1 MLIDWFTICAQT
13 LNFLI
18 LVWLMKRFL
27 YKPVLT
33 AIDERE
39 KRIAGEMAD
48 ADAKKTEAQKDRD
61 DFQHKNSEFDQERAA
76 LLSKAAGEANAE
88 GQRIV
93 DAAGKAADAV
103 SAKRQEALAS
113 DAHAL
118 NQSISRRTLQE
129 VFTIVRKALAD
140 LATTSLEERM
150 GEVFTRRLRALDG
163 KSKDHLAE
171 ALKTASEPGLVRSAF
186 DLPAEQRAAIQNSL
200 NETFSAEV
208 RVRFETA
215 PDLVSGIELTSNG
228 LRVGWNIA
236 EYLSSMEEQ
245 VGELLNK
252 QPV

>member
-1 MLIDWFTICAQT
+1 MRKVNGLSMRPGRRPMPSAQSG
-13 LNFLI
+13 
-18 LVWLMKRFL
+18 R
-27 YKPVLT
+27 
-33 AIDERE
+33 
-39 KRIAGEMAD
+39 
-48 ADAKKTEAQKDRD
+48 
-61 DFQHKNSEFDQERAA
+61 
-76 LLSKAAGEANAE
+76 
-88 GQRIV
+88 
-93 DAAGKAADAV
+93 
-103 SAKRQEALAS
+103 EALAS

-171 ALKTASEPGLVRSAF
+171 ALLKTASGTPGSFAAHF
-186 DLPAEQRAAIQNSL
+186 DLPAEQRAAIQNSTQL
-200 NETFSAEV
+200 ETFSAEV
-208 RVRFETA
+208 RVRFETV